1 MQTLAVV
8 FLTLLGVANGFMP
21 RSILRT
27 MHSTIDVPSMCSGY
41 YPVPTTYSMPDQPAR
56 FAQAKKEGNKR
67 MLDVDSFYDPSYV
80 KGKTVVITGGNRG
93 LGLSITN
100 ELVKQGAKVI
110 VTSRTPA
117 TIPGVERVIDGI
129 EVSDNKCGEILAA
142 ALKGTKV
149 DILINN
155 AGYFYEPVEKID
167 SLNFEEEM
175 KMIDI
180 CAIGPLRIS
189 SGLYNAGLLPSGS
202 RIIMITSQVSTAVM
216 FVYLHTL
223 LICHDGGTT

>member
-1 MQTLAVV
+1 
-8 FLTLLGVANGFMP
+8 
-21 RSILRT
+21 
-27 MHSTIDVPSMCSGY
+27 MCSGY

-67 MLDVDSFYDPSYV
+67 MLDIDSFYDPSYV

-117 TIPGVERVIDGI
+117 TIPGVERVVDGI
-129 EVSDNKCGEILAA
+129 EVSDNKCGEKLAE

-167 SLNFEEEM
+167 SLNFDEEM

-189 SGLYNAGLLPSGS
+189 SGLLNAGLMPSGS
-202 RIIMITSQVSTAVM
+202 RIIMITSQVGI
-216 FVYLHTL
+216 H
-223 LICHDGGTT
+223 IRP